1 MPESSKKQI
10 IYTNKAQCRDCYRC
24 VRACPVKAIKMFDAQ
39 ASVDV
44 DRCILCGTCITEC
57 PQGAKQYRKD
67 IILAKEYLESGQ
79 KVLLSLAPSF
89 PAFFDDSVVSR
100 VPSAL
105 RSLGFSFISETAI
118 GAYLVSK
125 EAEKYIKKHEN
136 RPHIIS
142 FCPVVV
148 NFVEKYYP
156 YLSNFL
162 LPVKSPMIAHARY
175 LKEKHGYDC
184 KVVFIGP
191 CIAKKDE
198 SQRDLYEG
206 YVDAVLTFDELKE
219 WFEEKEIDL
228 RKFEESWFDE
238 PCDDDAK
245 LFALSGGFG
254 KIANMPADPIS
265 ITNIT
270 TSGYE
275 SIKQALSYLTPDK
288 HVVIDSLF
296 CNMGCINGA
305 GIKNEVNF
313 FERQQRV
320 VKYAQKKDSFL
331 PKAVTNYTI
340 ESDLGAKFNL
350 YSVNPK
356 KEITEEQIKE
366 VLQKTGKFNP
376 EDELNCGACG
386 YNTCHEKAIAVI
398 EGIAEIEMCIPFMRR
413 LAEQRGDKIIE
424 SSPNGI
430 VILDKE
436 LNIVNMN
443 PAFKRFFYC
452 NNSMFGKKISVLM
465 DPVHFEELK
474 AGEEDI
480 IERTVNHEKYNIVCH
495 QKLYKLKNENQLV
508 GIFVDITKNLADKEQ
523 LNSLRNETVQQ
534 AQELLHHQIE
544 MAQKLAKILG
554 ENTAKG
560 EILVE
565 NLLRL
570 AKDEQIKDK
579 KSSNWLWDIYTSK

>member
-1 MPESSKKQI
+1 MPETSKSQI
-10 IYTNKAQCRDCYRC
+10 IFTNKAQCRDCYRC

-67 IILAKEYLESGQ
+67 LLLVKEYLENGE
-79 KVLLSLAPSF
+79 KVILSLAPSF
-89 PAFFDDSVVSR
+89 PAFFDDSVVNR

-105 RSLGFSFISETAI
+105 RSLGFSYISETAI

-125 EAEKYIKKHEN
+125 EAEKYINKYSNK
-136 RPHIIS
+136 PHIIS

-148 NFVEKYYP
+148 NFVEKYFP
-156 YLSNFL
+156 YLSSLL
-162 LPVKSPMIAHARY
+162 LPVKSPMVAHAKY
-175 LKEKHGYDC
+175 LKEKFGYDC

-198 SQRDLYEG
+198 SQKDIYLG

-219 WFEEKEIDL
+219 WFSEKELDL

-238 PCDDDAK
+238 PCDDVAK
-245 LFALSGGFG
+245 MFALSGGFG
-254 KIANMPADPIS
+254 KLANMQPDPLS
-265 ITNIT
+265 INNIT
-270 TSGYE
+270 TTGFNN
-275 SIKQALSYLTPDK
+275 IKDALNYLTPDK
-288 HVVIDSLF
+288 SVVIDPLF
-296 CNMGCINGA
+296 CSMGCINGA
-305 GIKNEVNF
+305 GVKNDVNI
-313 FERQQRV
+313 FERQSRV
-320 VKYAQKKDSFL
+320 IKYSASANQPMLQKPNYDN
-331 PKAVTNYTI
+331 VTL
-340 ESDLGAKFNL
+340 DLNTKFNR
-350 YSVNPK
+350 YIAKPK
-356 KEITEEQIKE
+356 VEISEEKIKE
-366 VLQKTGKFNP
+366 VLQKTGKYTK

-386 YNTCHEKAIAVI
+386 YNTCREKAIAVL
-398 EGIAEIEMCIPFMRR
+398 EGIAEIEMCIPYMRR
-413 LAEQRGDKIIE
+413 IAEQRGDKIIE

-452 NNSMFGKKISVLM
+452 NSSMYGKKISVLM

-474 AGEEDI
+474 ASDEDI

-495 QKLYKLKNENQLV
+495 QKLYKLKTEDRLV
-508 GIFVDITKNLADKEQ
+508 GIFVDITKNIADKEK
-523 LNSLRNETVQQ
+523 LDSLRNETVQQ
-534 AQELLHHQIE
+534 AQELLRHQIE

-560 EILVE
+560 ELLVE

-570 AKDEQIKDK
+570 AKDEQNKDK